1 MKLVMFEASGQSEP
15 VPGLLTDRG
24 VVGLAGVIERGYI
37 PQMTMQNLIDG
48 FDRLRPTLE
57 KLAAEGEALPLA
69 SVRLRPPLPRPGKIL
84 CCIANYWEHAQR
96 EARPL
101 NMFLKNP
108 EAVVGPGDTIRLP
121 EFTEPWIFMH
131 EAELALVIKGPAKK
145 ISQANWR
152 SAVFGYTGLI
162 DVSAR
167 GEGRRTWK
175 AGSWLGK
182 SFDTFA
188 PIGPCITTADEIP
201 EPNDVVVRFWNDGQL
216 RHNYNTDDMEHRV
229 PELVEFASTV
239 MTLNTGDLIA
249 CGTNHEGLGALQDGE
264 TVEIEVQH
272 VGRMSLKVVDPL
284 KRQWER
290 GIYMGANS
298 TNPEA
303 VKRHRPQGANV
314 KGSAMTDIDIRKI
327 VTSARSDLLRTRR
340 GRRRGRSCARSG
352 WRLSAIRSPAVG
364 SLICGSCSKR
374 APRLANGSCP
384 SWSSCSTGRRF
395 PTARAPWSAST
406 ARWSMAALAVIRC
419 SGGRCAPRSA
429 AARRSSARTSRSLRR
444 APSSMCRSGTRTI
457 PGRSSISTRSR
468 CHWPTHRG
476 RPRSWW

>member
-1 MKLVMFEASGQSEP
+1 MFQTREQSEP

-24 VVGLAGVIERGYI
+24 VVGLAGVVERGYT
-37 PQMTMQNLIDG
+37 PQLTMQNLIDG

-69 SVRLRPPLPRPGKIL
+69 AVRLRPPLPRPGKIL

-108 EAVVGPGDTIRLP
+108 EAVVGPGDTIVLP

-145 ISQANWR
+145 VSRANWR

-188 PIGPCITTADEIP
+188 PIGPCIATSDEIP
-201 EPNDVVVRFWNDGQL
+201 EPNDVIVRFWNDGQL

-229 PELVEFASTV
+229 PELIEFASTV

-272 VGRMSLKVVDPL
+272 VGRMSLRVTDPL
-284 KRQWER
+284 KRSWER
-290 GIYMGANS
+290 GIYMGADS

-303 VKRHRPQGANV
+303 VKRHRPQGA
-314 KGSAMTDIDIRKI
+314 A
-327 VTSARSDLLRTRR
+327 
-340 GRRRGRSCARSG
+340 
-352 WRLSAIRSPAVG
+352 
-364 SLICGSCSKR
+364 
-374 APRLANGSCP
+374 
-384 SWSSCSTGRRF
+384 
-395 PTARAPWSAST
+395 
-406 ARWSMAALAVIRC
+406 
-419 SGGRCAPRSA
+419 
-429 AARRSSARTSRSLRR
+429 
-444 APSSMCRSGTRTI
+444 
-457 PGRSSISTRSR
+457 
-468 CHWPTHRG
+468 
-476 RPRSWW
+476 